1 MLCFE
6 HKIAP
11 IAGFFMKKPAIGAV
25 SKMFR
30 LFCLKNGHFGVFE
43 SISDGILRFRK
54 GESTSHIERFS

>member
-1 MLCFE
+1 
-6 HKIAP
+6 
-11 IAGFFMKKPAIGAV
+11 MKKPAIGAV